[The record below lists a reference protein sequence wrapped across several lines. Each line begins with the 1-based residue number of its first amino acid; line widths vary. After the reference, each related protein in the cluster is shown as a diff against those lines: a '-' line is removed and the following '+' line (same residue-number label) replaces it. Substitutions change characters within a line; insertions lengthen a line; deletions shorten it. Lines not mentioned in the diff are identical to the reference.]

1 MTDYAISKKSKRS
14 LWIPILVFITLAA
27 CASAGYSYWHSH
39 QVAADDK
46 AQQRV
51 VPSPVFYALDTFTVN
66 LGDADRVLYIGITL
80 RLKDEATRS
89 RLSEYLP
96 EVRSRLLLLF
106 SRQDAAVLATEEGKK
121 NLIVVV
127 DVEDARLVLGVTAGQ
142 INLLHKLP
150 PSAPTEEIP
159 QTDFQSVMKNLLK
172 RSGRS

>member
-66 LGDADRVLYIGITL
+66 LGDADRVLYIGRTSPGFSFKICD
-80 RLKDEATRS
+80 RRS
-89 RLSEYLP
+89 EIS
-96 EVRSRLLLLF
+96 
-106 SRQDAAVLATEEGKK
+106 AKLATSSSCECCTWRQKK
-121 NLIVVV
+121 
-127 DVEDARLVLGVTAGQ
+127 ARKT
-142 INLLHKLP
+142 
-150 PSAPTEEIP
+150 
-159 QTDFQSVMKNLLK
+159 
-172 RSGRS
+172 

>member
-66 LGDADRVLYIGITL
+66 LGDADRVLYVGITL

-89 RLSEYLP
+89 RLNDYLP

-106 SRQDAAVLATEEGKK
+106 SRQDASALATDVGKQK
-121 NLIVVV
+121 LV
-127 DVEDARLVLGVTAGQ
+127 DAIKQTLATPLVNGQPKQEVTDVLYTAF
-142 INLLHKLP
+142 IL
-150 PSAPTEEIP
+150 
-159 QTDFQSVMKNLLK
+159 
-172 RSGRS
+172 R

>member
-66 LGDADRVLYIGITL
+66 LGDADRVLYIGI
-80 RLKDEATRS
+80 
-89 RLSEYLP
+89 
-96 EVRSRLLLLF
+96 
-106 SRQDAAVLATEEGKK
+106 
-121 NLIVVV
+121 NLIA
-127 DVEDARLVLGVTAGQ
+127 EIKTTLSTPLVAGQ
-142 INLLHKLP
+142 PK
-150 PSAPTEEIP
+150 
-159 QTDFQSVMKNLLK
+159 QDVTDVLYTAFIL
-172 RSGRS
+172 R

>member
-66 LGDADRVLYIGITL
+66 LGDADRVLYIGVTL

-96 EVRSRLLLLF
+96 EVRSRLLFCFRVRMLPYW
-106 SRQDAAVLATEEGKK
+106 RQKK
-121 NLIVVV
+121 
-127 DVEDARLVLGVTAGQ
+127 ARKT
-142 INLLHKLP
+142 
-150 PSAPTEEIP
+150 
-159 QTDFQSVMKNLLK
+159 
-172 RSGRS
+172 

>member
-89 RLSEYLP
+89 RLSICRKSVVACCYCFRVRMLP
-96 EVRSRLLLLF
+96 YW
-106 SRQDAAVLATEEGKK
+106 RQKK
-121 NLIVVV
+121 
-127 DVEDARLVLGVTAGQ
+127 AR
-142 INLLHKLP
+142 
-150 PSAPTEEIP
+150 
-159 QTDFQSVMKNLLK
+159 KN
-172 RSGRS
+172 

>member
-14 LWIPILVFITLAA
+14 LWTQILVFITLAA

-39 QVAADDK
+39 QVAAEDK

-89 RLSEYLP
+89 RLS
-96 EVRSRLLLLF
+96 SRLLLLF

-121 NLIVVV
+121 NLIA
-127 DVEDARLVLGVTAGQ
+127 EIKTTLSTPLVAGQ
-142 INLLHKLP
+142 PK
-150 PSAPTEEIP
+150 
-159 QTDFQSVMKNLLK
+159 QDVTDVLYTAFIL
-172 RSGRS
+172 R